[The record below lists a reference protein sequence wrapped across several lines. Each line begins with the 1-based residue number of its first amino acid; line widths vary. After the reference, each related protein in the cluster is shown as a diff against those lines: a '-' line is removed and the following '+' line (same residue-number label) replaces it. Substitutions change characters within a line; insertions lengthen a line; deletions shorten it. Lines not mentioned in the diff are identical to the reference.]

1 MNSLIIS
8 GRLNM
13 EGSAIDKTQKVESGK
28 GKSLKNAV
36 KDFESIFIY
45 YMLQTLRKT
54 VPKDGLFSQETSS
67 KNTYNMMLDQKMAE
81 DLAKGKGIGLQKML
95 LNQLD
100 RSHHCNSS
108 ISQDI
113 PN

>member
-67 KNTYNMMLDQKMAE
+67 KDTYNMMLDQKLAE
-81 DLAKGKGIGLQKML
+81 DLALKGGGIGLQKML
-95 LNQLD
+95 LYQLD
-100 RSHHCNSS
+100 RSPHSN
-108 ISQDI
+108 DR
-113 PN
+113 